1 MKPCVGTESKQ
12 IICASSEFFTVCS
25 VVVVY
30 VLGYDTASLGKFQR
44 NIVPSK
50 H

>member
-1 MKPCVGTESKQ
+1 MKPCIFTASKQ
-12 IICASSEFFTVCS
+12 IICASSEFFTVHMYEG
-25 VVVVY
+25 Y
-30 VLGYDTASLGKFQR
+30 VLRFDTASMGKFQR

>member
-1 MKPCVGTESKQ
+1 MKPCVCTASKQ

-25 VVVVY
+25 VVEGY
-30 VLGYDTASLGKFQR
+30 VLGYDTVSLDKFQR
-44 NIVPSK
+44 NIMPSK